1 MTISAL
7 TSLALKL
14 SGAVF
19 VLSALLDFI
28 VLLIPP
34 QWENPTWRVG
44 YISSVVDR
52 GIVPLVGMA
61 FILLAYWIDAS
72 VGGGASAKPS
82 KFNLKLP
89 TFLLASLLGL
99 MFLVFIPL
107 QLSNLNQV
115 KQTAL
120 EQIQQGAEQGGQQ
133 IQGFLQQINALSQ
146 NPQLLNQAIQQRTA
160 AIETGQ
166 VQGRQLTADQIAG
179 VRQQRDQLQQLRDI
193 SKKPQEFKKRVSDIK
208 NRLQTQLQE
217 QQRSAED
224 QANTRTLTQGLRI
237 GLSSLMLAIAYTTIG
252 WFGLRGLG
260 SAKGSRP
267 AAPKR

>member
-1 MTISAL
+1 MNISDL

-34 QWENPTWRVG
+34 QLDNAAWRVG

-61 FILLAYWIDAS
+61 FILVAYWIDAS
-72 VGGGASAKPS
+72 SGAAAKPS

-120 EQIQQGAEQGGQQ
+120 EQIQQSVEQGGQQ

-146 NPQLLNQAIQQRTA
+146 NPQLLDQAIQQRTA

-166 VQGRQLTADQIAG
+166 VQGRQLTNEQITS

-193 SKKPQEFKKRVSDIK
+193 SKKPQEFKKRIGEIK

-217 QQRSAED
+217 QQRTAENL
-224 QANTRTLTQGLRI
+224 ANTRTLTQGLRI
-237 GLSSLMLAIAYTTIG
+237 GLNSLMLAIAYATIG

-260 SAKGSRP
+260 STQGSRP
-267 AAPKR
+267 TAPKR

>member
-1 MTISAL
+1 MTNSAL
-7 TSLALKL
+7 TSLALKV

-19 VLSALLDFI
+19 ILSAFLDFI

-34 QWENPTWRVG
+34 QWDSPAWRVG
-44 YISSVVDR
+44 YISNVVDR
-52 GIVPLVGMA
+52 GIVPLVGMV
-61 FILLAYWIDAS
+61 FILVAYWIDGS
-72 VGGGASAKPS
+72 SGAAAKPS

-89 TFLLASLLGL
+89 TFLFASFLGL

-120 EQIQQGAEQGGQQ
+120 EQIQQSVEQGGQQ

-146 NPQLLNQAIQQRTA
+146 NPQLLDQAIQQRTA

-166 VQGRQLTADQIAG
+166 VQGRELTTEQLTAL
-179 VRQQRDQLQQLRDI
+179 RQQQEQLKQLRDL

-208 NRLQTQLQE
+208 NRLQTQLEE
-217 QQRSAED
+217 QQRTAKD

-237 GLSSLMLAIAYTTIG
+237 GLNSLMLAISYVTIG

-260 SAKGSRP
+260 DTKGSRP
-267 AAPKR
+267 AASRR

>member
-1 MTISAL
+1 MTNSAL

-14 SGAVF
+14 SGAVCI
-19 VLSALLDFI
+19 LSALLDFI
-28 VLLIPP
+28 MLLIPP
-34 QWENPTWRVG
+34 QLDNAAWRVG

-52 GIVPLVGMA
+52 GIVPLVGIG
-61 FILLAYWIDAS
+61 FILVAYWLDS
-72 VGGGASAKPS
+72 SNSAPVKPS
-82 KFNLKLP
+82 KFDLKLP
-89 TFLLASLLGL
+89 TFLFSIFLGV

-115 KQTAL
+115 KQNAL
-120 EQIQQGAEQGGQQ
+120 GQIQQSVEKGGQQ

-146 NPQLLNQAIQQRTA
+146 NPQFLDQAIQQRTEV
-160 AIETGQ
+160 IEAGQ
-166 VQGRQLTADQIAG
+166 SQGRQLTNEQITA
-179 VRQQRDQLQQLRDI
+179 VRQQRDQLQQLRNL
-193 SKKPQEFKKRVSDIK
+193 SKKPQEFKKRVNDIK

-217 QQRSAED
+217 QQRTAED
-224 QANTRTLTQGLRI
+224 EANTRTLIQGLRI

-260 SAKGSRP
+260 STKGSRP

>member
-1 MTISAL
+1 MNISAL

-19 VLSALLDFI
+19 ILSALLDFI

-34 QWENPTWRVG
+34 QWDSAAWRVG

-61 FILLAYWIDAS
+61 FILVAYSIDPS
-72 VGGGASAKPS
+72 SGAAAKPS

-89 TFLLASLLGL
+89 TFLFASLLGL

-120 EQIQQGAEQGGQQ
+120 EQIQQSVEQGGQQ

-146 NPQLLNQAIQQRTA
+146 NPQLLDQAIQQRTA

-166 VQGRQLTADQIAG
+166 VQGRQLTNEQITA
-179 VRQQRDQLQQLRDI
+179 VRQQRDQLQELRNTA
-193 SKKPQEFKKRVSDIK
+193 KNPAAFKKRIAEIK
-208 NRLQTQLQE
+208 NRLQTQLKE
-217 QQRSAED
+217 QQNTAEG

-260 SAKGSRP
+260 SAQGSRP
-267 AAPKR
+267 TAPKR